1 MNNKE
6 LNQFI
11 EKNKEEGFFVDN
23 SVYQGYEEN
32 NKTFLII
39 EGNPIETN
47 AFASNILRQA
57 KSTVYFENKNP
68 RMVMS
73 KDSKEGFLYQ
83 QKKIIKQILIKS
95 NEEVIIGDN
104 IFEKDAVYSVASN
117 NKIKKLTKEEYQRL
131 THYKEETDPF
141 DIKEDKEISLEIAKR
156 KQEKMTES
164 YNKELKNK
172 SSISSIRLKV

>member
-11 EKNKEEGFFVDN
+11 ESNKVEGFFVDN

-39 EGNPIETN
+39 EDTPIEKNTL
-47 AFASNILRQA
+47 ASNIMRQA
-57 KSTVYFENKNP
+57 RATVYFKNKNP

-83 QKKIIKQILIKS
+83 QKKIVKQTLIKA
-95 NEEVIIGDN
+95 NKDAVIGNN
-104 IFEKDAVYSVASN
+104 IFEKDSVYSVCN
-117 NKIKKLTKEEYQRL
+117 DKIIKLSKEDYKRL
-131 THYKEETDPF
+131 THYNDLSSAL
-141 DIKEDKEISLEIAKR
+141 DIKEDKEISLEIAKK
-156 KQEKMTES
+156 KQEKLTEN
-164 YNKELKNK
+164 YNRELKTK
-172 SSISSIRLKV
+172 SSISSIKFKR

>member
-47 AFASNILRQA
+47 AFASNMLRQA

-83 QKKIIKQILIKS
+83 EKKIIKQILIKS

-104 IFEKDAVYSVASN
+104 IFEKDAVYSVALN
-117 NKIKKLTKEEYQRL
+117 NKIKKLTKEEYQR
-131 THYKEETDPF
+131 
-141 DIKEDKEISLEIAKR
+141 
-156 KQEKMTES
+156 
-164 YNKELKNK
+164 
-172 SSISSIRLKV
+172 